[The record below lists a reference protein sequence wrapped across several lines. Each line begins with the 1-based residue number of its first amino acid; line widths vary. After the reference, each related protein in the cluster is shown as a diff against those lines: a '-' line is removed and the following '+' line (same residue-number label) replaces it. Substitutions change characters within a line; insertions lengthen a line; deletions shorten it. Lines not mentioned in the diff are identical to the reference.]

1 MGIFQNAV
9 QFDPQINGWTSLPS
23 LKVGR
28 LGHGQA
34 TLNGKIYVAGGLNSN
49 DDILNSMEIYNPRT
63 QNMYVKA

>member
-9 QFDPQINGWTSLPS
+9 QFDPQINGWTSLSLPS

-49 DDILNSMEIYNPRT
+49 DDILNGNLRSTNT
-63 QNMYVKA
+63 NMYVKA